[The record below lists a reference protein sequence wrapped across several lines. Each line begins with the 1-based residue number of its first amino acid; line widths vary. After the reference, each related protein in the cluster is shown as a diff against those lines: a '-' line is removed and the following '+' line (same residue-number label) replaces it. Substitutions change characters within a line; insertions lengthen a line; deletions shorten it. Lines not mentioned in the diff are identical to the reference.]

1 MRRPNTTRGAFAG
14 PRTALFAIALIL
26 AIRARTQAPFALRD
40 GDRIVFYGDD
50 ITAVQFFDNP
60 LEPRLYP
67 SFVETYAI
75 TRFPHAHFD
84 FVNSAWAGDRVS
96 GGAGGTIDI
105 RLQRDVIAYKP
116 TVVTVMLGMN
126 DGEMS
131 PYHTDR
137 FNKFA
142 SGFEHILSTLRSN
155 LPEARVTAIKPS
167 PYDEVTQ
174 QPDVADGGYNRVL
187 MQYGTFIHQTAE
199 REGLTI
205 ADLNTTLVAV
215 LEKATAID
223 PATARKIIPDRIH
236 PSAAG
241 HLILAEDLLKA
252 WNAPALV
259 SAVRIDESR
268 QPFIHTGN
276 TTVRDLK
283 IALAL
288 SWTQTDNA
296 LPFPIDMADPVV
308 GLVVSCSD
316 LVPALDQQTLQVNGL
331 VADRYELRIDNDTI
345 GVFTR
350 EQLREGINLALLDT
364 PMKKQAIRVFD
375 LVRARNNVHFGRWKR
390 VQFAIAD
397 DSLPH
402 KQEALDALEALEQ
415 DLLTEVRLAAEPKPH
430 RFLLVPQ

>member
-1 MRRPNTTRGAFAG
+1 M
-14 PRTALFAIALIL
+14 
-26 AIRARTQAPFALRD
+26 
-40 GDRIVFYGDD
+40 
-50 ITAVQFFDNP
+50 
-60 LEPRLYP
+60 
-67 SFVETYAI
+67 
-75 TRFPHAHFD
+75 
-84 FVNSAWAGDRVS
+84 
-96 GGAGGTIDI
+96 
-105 RLQRDVIAYKP
+105 
-116 TVVTVMLGMN
+116 
-126 DGEMS
+126 
-131 PYHTDR
+131 
-137 FNKFA
+137 
-142 SGFEHILSTLRSN
+142 
-155 LPEARVTAIKPS
+155 
-167 PYDEVTQ
+167 
-174 QPDVADGGYNRVL
+174 
-187 MQYGTFIHQTAE
+187 
-199 REGLTI
+199 
-205 ADLNTTLVAV
+205 
-215 LEKATAID
+215 
-223 PATARKIIPDRIH
+223 
-236 PSAAG
+236 
-241 HLILAEDLLKA
+241 
-252 WNAPALV
+252 
-259 SAVRIDESR
+259 
-268 QPFIHTGN
+268 
-276 TTVRDLK
+276 